1 MLLKINSEGY
11 TVVSSETLKNPNLSL
26 KAKGVLCL
34 ILSLKDVPELTE
46 KDLVLFA
53 KDGIT
58 GIRSSLKELED
69 CGYLKRERIRDENGK
84 LQGAKWI
91 VIDNPEQ

>member
-1 MLLKINSEGY
+1 MLKTNSKGQV
-11 TVVSSETLKNPNLSL
+11 VVSSKVLKNPNLSL

-46 KDLVLFA
+46 KDLVLFV

-58 GIRSSLKELED
+58 GIRSSIKELED
-69 CGYLKRERIRDENGK
+69 CGYLKRERIRDKSGK
-84 LQGAKWI
+84 LQGTKWTI
-91 VIDNPEQ
+91 IDNPQQ

>member
-1 MLLKINSEGY
+1 MFNLNKDY
-11 TVVSSETLKNPNLSL
+11 TVVSNESIKNPNLSL

-46 KDLVLFA
+46 KDLVLFT

-58 GIRSSLKELED
+58 GIRSSIKELED

-84 LQGAKWI
+84 LKGSRWTLM
-91 VIDNPEQ
+91 DSLN